1 VAPNMRF
8 HSTAVSLT
16 ILGPLLGCSAG
27 GPQLPTVTFNSGPVV
42 VPVTA
47 PSQQQATGQPMP
59 GGMIGPP
66 PGMEPPA
73 PSAPRPAGRSG
84 TYAGVMEPFSTAGGD
99 INCMNSIK
107 VTGWHV
113 YGNRVRFGGFHG
125 TIDAAEGLQM
135 AFGGDWI
142 VGQFEGPTFQGQ
154 VISSGGRFGPGCSF
168 TLSLQRV
175 GQ

>member
-1 VAPNMRF
+1 MNIGF
-8 HSTAVSLT
+8 HSIAVSFAM
-16 ILGPLLGCSAG
+16 LGLLLGCSTN

-42 VPVTA
+42 VPVSA
-47 PSQQQATGQPMP
+47 PSQQAAGQPMP

-66 PGMEPPA
+66 PGMEPPT
-73 PSAPRPAGRSG
+73 PSAPQPGRRSG
-84 TYAGVMEPFSTAGGD
+84 TYAGVMEPFSTGGGD
-99 INCMNSIK
+99 INCMRRIK

-135 AFGGDWI
+135 AYGGDWI

-154 VISSGGRFGPGCSF
+154 VISYGGRNGPGCTF
-168 TLSLQRV
+168 MLSLQRV
-175 GQ
+175 SP